1 MAKWCWINNSFE
13 TVITEEKVLNKLFPL
28 FFAPIKE
35 IFLYLFRLLALKI
48 VILHPLRIFENY
60 YILWQK
66 KN

>member
-1 MAKWCWINNSFE
+1 LINNSFE
-13 TVITEEKVLNKLFPL
+13 TVNTEEKVLNKLFPL
-28 FFAPIKE
+28 FFIPIKE
-35 IFLYLFRLLALKI
+35 IFLYLSRLLALKI